1 MNKVA
6 LLTRVSTVDQS
17 NERHIT
23 ELKAFAADRNYNI
36 IEIVTEIISG
46 AKKNE
51 GRKGLQRVLELA
63 SKKKIN
69 KILVHEVTRL
79 GRDTSQVLT
88 TLENLHK
95 AKVSVV
101 VMNYQLETL
110 NPDGS
115 LNSMAQ
121 FLFTLLV
128 DIGRMERMTLISRVK
143 SGMQQAAKNGIHCGR
158 PKGTTKDKEKIL
170 SEYKKVAKYL
180 NDGYTIRE
188 TAKLCEIGTSTV
200 MRVKKLLN

>member
-17 NERHIT
+17 NDRQIT
-23 ELKAFAADRNYNI
+23 ELKAYAADKNYEI
-36 IEIVTEIISG
+36 IEIITETISG

-51 GRKGLQRVLELA
+51 ERKGLQQILELA

-69 KILVHEVTRL
+69 KVLIHEVTRL
-79 GRDTSQVLT
+79 GRDTAQVLN

-95 AKVSVV
+95 VKVSVV
-101 VMNYQLETL
+101 VMNYHLETL

-128 DIGRMERMTLISRVK
+128 DIGRMERMTLITRVK
-143 SGMQQAAKNGIHCGR
+143 SGMQQAAKNGVHCGR
-158 PKGTTKDKEKIL
+158 PKGTTKDREKIL
-170 SEYKKVAKYL
+170 TEYKKVVKYL

-188 TAKLCEIGTSTV
+188 TATLCEIGTSTV